1 MRLRLK
7 FRKKILETQ
16 LDNVRFI
23 LAIGGLSDIF
33 FIIATLRK
41 YDLLKQLFVLELEQG
56 QEVFI
61 PPQLSCDK
69 FPLSFQ
75 YYDPIIQIVNQL
87 FSSDSKSYFQ
97 YKTEFRLNKLKQTNF
112 KEDVLRALGL
122 LEDSE
127 QKKRKMSYKHS
138 LIN

>member
-97 YKTEFRLNKLKQTNF
+97 YKTEFRLNKLK
-112 KEDVLRALGL
+112 
-122 LEDSE
+122 
-127 QKKRKMSYKHS
+127 
-138 LIN
+138 